1 MGRSVARDHE
11 EKRAAIL
18 KGAARVFARDGVAGA
33 SMAGVA
39 AEAGVSKGVLYHY
52 WDGKDALLFDV
63 LDASLARLRD
73 VVVRET
79 ALEPMLRAILLAYEG
94 MDDEHRIQAE
104 GMARLDPA
112 RAGVLRAHQREM
124 VAALSAV
131 LAREAPELA
140 GRELRAAAMSVFGML
155 NWFYMWQPGADR
167 AARVAYVRTVAAI
180 VEGGV
185 ERINVQCPVSYS
197 TTTRSVSG

>member
-1 MGRSVARDHE
+1 MGRSVARDHG

-18 KGAARVFARDGVAGA
+18 KSAARVFARDGIAGA

-52 WDGKDALLFDV
+52 WDGKDALLFDL
-63 LDASLARLRD
+63 LDAYLARLRD
-73 VVVRET
+73 VVVAET

-112 RAGVLRAHQREM
+112 PADILRSYQREM
-124 VAALSAV
+124 VAALSRV
-131 LAREAPELA
+131 LVEIAPGLA
-140 GRELRAAAMSVFGML
+140 GRNLRAATMSVFGML
-155 NWFYMWQPGADR
+155 NWFYMWSPNADR
-167 AARVAYVRTVAAI
+167 AARMAYAQTVAAI
-180 VEGGV
+180 ATGGV
-185 ERINVQCPVSYS
+185 GRI
-197 TTTRSVSG
+197 